1 MARKPIDQDLTGKV
15 CVVTGA
21 SSGIGKQIARNL
33 VRMGAT
39 VVMVARDFSRGEA
52 AKSELIV
59 EFGCRDRIFFMECD
73 LTRMASMR
81 QWFQLYTERWER
93 LDILVQNA
101 GVYLPE
107 KFETPDGFDRVWQTN
122 VLGPHILMG
131 MLRPLLEKSAPS
143 RVVFVTCAEAGGLD
157 LDDVNFDVTAYS
169 GSKAYRAS
177 KQAQRLLAMSWAEKL
192 TLFGVSVNSCN
203 PGSNIKSD
211 LYRYAKGLG
220 VSVSRLIAGSPVKAA
235 DSPTWAAVAP
245 ELQTVNGKLVTG
257 RKAKKDKFRKPDDM
271 AVLWTVLDR
280 QIAHIEGVDVAQVE
294 VQRREKSGM
303 FNPQGMTDIS
313 GQVSISNL
321 IGRGAGETSGLHAVS
336 SERSGGIPVN
346 PLNAVR
352 GSSESSGG
360 IPVNPLNAVRG
371 SSESSGGIPVNP
383 LNAVRGSSESSGGIP
398 VNPLNATRG
407 SSESSGG
414 IPVSG
419 SSESSG
425 GIPVGAESSGQTPA
439 EAVAQAAAEQPKSS
453 APQDGGHRTSSGG
466 FLPSYMAE
474 REEGFDS
481 SNAVFVPALMKEKVA
496 GSGNKEPPPAP
507 EPEPEQAPG
516 DGPLYMR
523 FMKDFSK
530 K

>member
-1 MARKPIDQDLTGKV
+1 MARKPINQDLTGKV

-21 SSGIGKQIARNL
+21 SSGIGKQIARNF

-73 LTRMASMR
+73 LTRMASIR
-81 QWFQLYTERWER
+81 QWFQLFTERWER
-93 LDILVQNA
+93 LDVLVQNA

-169 GSKAYRAS
+169 GAKAYRAS

-203 PGSNIKSD
+203 PGSNIKTD

-220 VSVSRLIAGSPVKAA
+220 VSVSRLIAGSAAKAA

-257 RKAKKDKFRKPDDM
+257 RKAKKDKLRKPDDM

-303 FNPQGMTDIS
+303 FNAQGMTDIS

-321 IGRGAGETSGLHAVS
+321 IGRGGGETSGLHAVS

-371 SSESSGGIPVNP
+371 SSESSGGIPVG
-383 LNAVRGSSESSGGIP
+383 ATASSESSGG
-398 VNPLNATRG
+398 
-407 SSESSGG
+407 S
-414 IPVSG
+414 PVS
-419 SSESSG
+419 
-425 GIPVGAESSGQTPA
+425 AESSGQTAA
-439 EAVAQAAAEQPKSS
+439 EAVAQAAQEAAATQPKTS
-453 APQDGGHRTSSGG
+453 APKPGDHRTSSGG

-481 SNAVFVPALMKEKVA
+481 GNAVFVPALMKEKVTGGA
-496 GSGNKEPPPAP
+496 EEQEPQPAT

-516 DGPLYMR
+516 EGPLYMR